1 MERKSE
7 QEKAASGIWVQST
20 PRMERQS
27 EQENEQEN
35 AASDTVETP
44 RQPDLRCQH
53 HEAMTEVVHS
63 LLGRLMELEAR
74 VAALEAD
81 GD

>member
-1 MERKSE
+1 MT
-7 QEKAASGIWVQST
+7 GGQS
-20 PRMERQS
+20 
-27 EQENEQEN
+27 EQEN
-35 AASDTVETP
+35 AASGIVETP

-53 HEAMTEVVHS
+53 HEAMTEVLHS
-63 LLGRLMELEAR
+63 LLGRLMALEAR